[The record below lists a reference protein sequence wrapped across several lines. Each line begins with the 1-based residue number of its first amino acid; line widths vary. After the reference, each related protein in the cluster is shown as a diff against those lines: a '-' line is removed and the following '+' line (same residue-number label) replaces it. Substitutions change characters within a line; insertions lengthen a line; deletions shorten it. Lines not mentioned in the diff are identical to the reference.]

1 MQLENIEKPSQV
13 EHIKDASQGLRIPI
27 EKDLASDEN
36 SVSRATFELLK
47 FHGTYQQ
54 DDRDLRT
61 ERRRQ
66 SLDKAYSFMIRNR
79 IPGGRLTAAQFLAE
93 LDLADT
99 FGNGTIRLTTRQ
111 SIQIHGVLKNNLHR
125 VIHAINRTGLSTQS
139 ACGDVN
145 RNVMCCPAPFKN
157 DPVCQ
162 EMQTLA
168 LHLADLLRPKTG
180 AYAELW
186 LTDPDTGEKA
196 NVLTP
201 SKTIETLYGKL
212 YLPRKFKVG
221 IARCDDNCI
230 DVYDQDVGI
239 LAVTDGPKLIGY
251 NILAGGGMGTK
262 PNDKRCFPAL
272 AKRLTYVSP
281 EQVPVVVAAI
291 VLTQRDHGNR
301 SDRRQAR
308 MKYLIH
314 RWGLDKFR
322 ETVESRLE
330 EAAAIIGAPPEAI
343 PERLGEPNPAD
354 VTQAEDHLGWH
365 AQGDGNWFLGIPVE
379 NGRVKDEEIMRLKS
393 ALRNLFYQYEFPACI
408 TAQQNLLITEVPSN
422 AKAEVANLLRDHGVQ
437 LADQL
442 TPVRRQSFACPA
454 LPTCGLAIT
463 ESERALPGVIRQIET
478 MLEKI
483 GLEELDLDIR
493 MTGCPNGCA
502 RPYNAEIGL
511 VGSGQD
517 RKSDQGNYT
526 LFLGGS
532 RVGNRMNEIF
542 HEKVLRD
549 DISGALR
556 PVLLYYKES
565 GFPKES
571 FGDFCHRIGMANLRE
586 LKPSP
591 TVN

>member
-1 MQLENIEKPSQV
+1 MQLENIENPSPV
-13 EHIKDASQGLRIPI
+13 ELIKNASQGLKLPI
-27 EKDLASDEN
+27 EEDLASDQD
-36 SVSRATFELLK
+36 SVSRASFELLK

-66 SLDKAYSFMIRNR
+66 GLDKAYSFMIRNR

-93 LDLADT
+93 LNLAET

-111 SIQIHGVLKNNLHR
+111 SIQIHGVLKNNLR
-125 VIHAINRTGLSTQS
+125 QVIHAINQTGLSTQS

-157 DPVCQ
+157 DPVRR
-162 EMQTLA
+162 EMQNLA
-168 LHLADLLRPKTG
+168 VYLADLLRPKTE

-186 LTDPDTGEKA
+186 LTDPDSGEKA
-196 NVLTP
+196 NVLST
-201 SKTIETLYGKL
+201 TETVEPLYGKL
-212 YLPRKFKVG
+212 YMPRKFKVG

-239 LAVTDGPKLIGY
+239 LAITDGSKLIGY
-251 NILAGGGMGTK
+251 NILAGGSMGTK
-262 PNDKRCFPAL
+262 PSDDRCFPAL
-272 AKRLTYVSP
+272 AKRLTFVSP

-291 VLTQRDHGNR
+291 VLTQRDHGDR

-322 ETVESRLE
+322 EAVESRLK
-330 EAAAIIGAPPEAI
+330 EAAAIIGALPETI
-343 PERLGEPNPAD
+343 PARLVEPNPAD

-365 AQGDGNWFLGIPVE
+365 AQGDGNWFLGIPIE
-379 NGRVKDEEIMRLKS
+379 NGRVKDEGDMRLKT
-393 ALRNLFYQYEFPACI
+393 ALRKLFSRYGFPACI
-408 TAQQNLLITEVPSN
+408 TAQQNLLVTEVP
-422 AKAEVANLLRDHGVQ
+422 AEVKSEVEDLLYNQGVA
-437 LADQL
+437 LAEQL

-463 ESERALPGVIRQIET
+463 ESERALPTVVCQ
-478 MLEKI
+478 MEKLLGEL
-483 GLEELDLDIR
+483 GLETLDLDVR

-511 VGSGQD
+511 VGSGHD
-517 RKSDQGNYT
+517 RKSDQGSYT

-532 RVGNRMNEIF
+532 RTGNRMNVIF
-542 HEKVLRD
+542 REKVLRD
-549 DISGALR
+549 DIVEVLR
-556 PVLLYYKES
+556 PVLLFYKDS
-565 GFPKES
+565 GQTGES
-571 FGDFCHRIGMANLRE
+571 FGDFCHRTGMANLQE
-586 LKPSP
+586 LKISP
-591 TVN
+591 TGN